1 MLVFPNC
8 KINLGLNVTK
18 KRSDGFH
25 DIETVFYPVN
35 WCDALE
41 VIENKSPTQE
51 FEFSQSGLII
61 SGKPEDN
68 LIYKAYKLITAN
80 HSIPPIKVHLH
91 KNLPMGAGL
100 GGGSADAAFFI
111 TMLNNKFKLGLS
123 YSEEHELAS
132 KLGSDC
138 SFFIKNKAVIAKGR
152 GDEFT
157 DITVNLSK
165 YFILLVFPQINSN
178 TKEAYDGIIPKTPKK
193 ELKTIIEKVP
203 INEWESCLFND
214 FEETIFVKYPEI
226 KNLKELLYN
235 NGALYASMSGSG
247 SSVFGIFE
255 NEPLINFNL
264 NYRYHLQTPSTDN
277 LL

>member
-18 KRSDGFH
+18 KRNDGFH

-41 VIENKSPTQE
+41 IIENKSSNQE
-51 FEFSQSGLII
+51 FEFSQSGLLI
-61 SGKPEDN
+61 SGKTEDN
-68 LIYKAYKLITAN
+68 LIYKAWKLITDKF
-80 HSIPPIKVHLH
+80 SVPPIKVHLH

-111 TMLNNKFKLGLS
+111 TILNDKFKLGLS
-123 YSEEHELAS
+123 YSNQHEIAS

-138 SFFIKNKAVIAKGR
+138 SFFIKNKAVLAKGK
-152 GDEFT
+152 GDEFS

-165 YFILLVFPQINSN
+165 YYVLLVFPQINSN
-178 TKEAYDGIIPKTPKK
+178 TKEAYNGIIPKTPKID
-193 ELKTIIEKVP
+193 LKTIIEKVP

-214 FEETIFVKYPEI
+214 FEETIFIKYPEI
-226 KNLKELLYN
+226 KNLKKQLYN

-255 NEPLINFNL
+255 KEPEINFNS
-264 NYRYHLQTPSTDN
+264 NYRFHLQTPLSDIS
-277 LL
+277 L

>member
-68 LIYKAYKLITAN
+68 LIYKAYKLITEK
-80 HSIPPIKVHLH
+80 HPVPPIKVHLH

-111 TMLNNKFKLGLS
+111 TMLNDKFKLGLS
-123 YSEEHELAS
+123 YSEEHEIAS

-138 SFFIKNKAVIAKGR
+138 SFFIKNSAVMAKGK
-152 GDEFT
+152 GDEFS

-165 YFILLVFPQINSN
+165 YYILLVFPQINSN
-178 TKEAYDGIIPKTPKK
+178 TKEAYDGIIPKTPKID
-193 ELKTIIEKVP
+193 LKTIIEKVP

-214 FEETIFVKYPEI
+214 FEKISK
-226 KNLKELLYN
+226 
-235 NGALYASMSGSG
+235 
-247 SSVFGIFE
+247 
-255 NEPLINFNL
+255 
-264 NYRYHLQTPSTDN
+264 R
-277 LL
+277 